1 MPDAISL
8 HDAAADQA
16 SPPTPRTAALY
27 SVASLGAGFFYGFN
41 NATLPIILS
50 GFTSNPLLIG
60 LMSSTRSLEGVVVQ
74 PVVGAWS
81 DRTWTRFGRRRP
93 FVIVGIPASALFFVA
108 AANATSLP
116 LLVGSIFLFSLFFNA
131 AFDPLAALLA
141 DLFPPERRS
150 AANALAT
157 VVQLVGMVSMLLGG
171 AQLAARHAIGLT
183 LYLVAAVMV
192 ASAAVTVITLR
203 EPRHL
208 GRDPDGGPREP
219 APDLRTYVAHLAR
232 HRMALRF
239 LLCLFCYNFGVNAI
253 LPYLTLFALRV
264 IHTSEETAQYLFLAL
279 VLATGLVVLPCGL
292 LAARV
297 GRKPVLAAGL
307 GLMGAAALG
316 GLVVQTVPQTLGVIV
331 LAGLANAAISATTWP
346 LLTELIPPTEVG
358 VFTGIKT
365 AFESVAVPAS
375 VALSSALIDGWGYRS
390 IFAVLTLGAGLAIAI
405 LATVR
410 PELAVKEGVRPA
422 ITEAEA

>member
-1 MPDAISL
+1 MDAVTSDTIST
-8 HDAAADQA
+8 HDARTADRA

-27 SVASLGAGFFYGFN
+27 SVASLGAGFFFGFN

-50 GFTSNPLLIG
+50 GFTGNPLLIG
-60 LMSSTRSLEGVVVQ
+60 LMSSTRSIEGVVVQ

-93 FVIVGIPASALFFVA
+93 FVLVGITASALAFVA
-108 AANATSLP
+108 AAQATDLP

-131 AFDPLAALLA
+131 AFDPLSALLA

-150 AANALAT
+150 AATALAT
-157 VVQLVGMVSMLLGG
+157 VVQLVGMLSMLLGG
-171 AQLAARHAIGLT
+171 AQLAARHAIGLAF
-183 LYLVAAVMV
+183 YLVAAVMV
-192 ASAAVTVITLR
+192 VSSAVTVFALR
-203 EPRHL
+203 EPPHL
-208 GRDPDGGPREP
+208 ERDPSASPGEA

-232 HRMALRF
+232 HRTALRF

-253 LPYLTLFALRV
+253 VPYLTLFALRV
-264 IHTSEETAQYLFLAL
+264 IRTSEETAQYLFLAL

-292 LAARV
+292 LAAQV
-297 GRKPVLAAGL
+297 GRKPVLAAGF

-316 GLVVQTVPQTLGVIV
+316 GLAVQTVPQTLAVIV
-331 LAGLANAAISATTWP
+331 VAGVANAAISATNWP
-346 LLTELIPPTEVG
+346 LLTELIPPAEVG

-365 AFESVAVPAS
+365 AFESVAIPAS
-375 VALSSALIDGWGYRS
+375 VVLSSALIGGWGYRS
-390 IFAVLTLGAGLAIAI
+390 IFAVLTLGASAAIAI

-410 PELAVKEGVRPA
+410 PGRSAAKGARPPA
-422 ITEAEA
+422 